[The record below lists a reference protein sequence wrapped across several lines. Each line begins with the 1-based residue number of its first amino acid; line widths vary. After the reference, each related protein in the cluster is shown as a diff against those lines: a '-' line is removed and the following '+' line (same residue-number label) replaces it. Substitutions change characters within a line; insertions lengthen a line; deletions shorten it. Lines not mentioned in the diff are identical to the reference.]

1 MSIGHKNNQKSI
13 VQVAID
19 VPINKL
25 FDYFWDSEDLGVSPQ
40 RGMLVSIPFGKKNLV
55 GVVIHINEQ
64 SSYEIN
70 KLKKVSGVAPT
81 DALSEDLISMAEFA
95 SAYYQRPIG
104 EVLVASIPVAW
115 RKSDKWETITKPK
128 RQPRQT
134 KIKKVADIT
143 PPIELNIQQK
153 EISNIL
159 TTGCYW

>member
-104 EVLVASIPVAW
+104 EVLVASIPLL
-115 RKSDKWETITKPK
+115 S
-128 RQPRQT
+128 
-134 KIKKVADIT
+134 
-143 PPIELNIQQK
+143 
-153 EISNIL
+153 
-159 TTGCYW
+159 